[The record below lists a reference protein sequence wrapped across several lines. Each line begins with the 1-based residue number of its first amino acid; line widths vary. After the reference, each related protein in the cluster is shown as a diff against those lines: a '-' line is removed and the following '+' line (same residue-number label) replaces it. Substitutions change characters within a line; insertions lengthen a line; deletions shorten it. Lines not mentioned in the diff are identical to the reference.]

1 MVVLLPGCFLFL
13 DGAVAAGCAEKLD
26 VPGMASLFNDALLL
40 PVDVFELIAAKPLR
54 GTGLALSVLAVSS
67 PTLGAEV
74 CFLEPGFEYLP
85 VASISRSSSLSSA

>member
-13 DGAVAAGCAEKLD
+13 DGAVADGCAEKLD
-26 VPGMASLFNDALLL
+26 VPGMADALLL

-54 GTGLALSVLAVSS
+54 GTGLGLSAPAVSS
-67 PTLGAEV
+67 PTLGAEL